1 MFSLRLK
8 ISAKLYLSTIEKN
21 WPIFSENKFS
31 WCLRRWEK
39 NGFDVC
45 LLPTNWKR
53 SESLNGR
60 RSSLKGALSH

>member
-8 ISAKLYLSTIEKN
+8 ILAKKLFFENRNKIGLFFYKQ
-21 WPIFSENKFS
+21 IFMLKT
-31 WCLRRWEK
+31 LEK